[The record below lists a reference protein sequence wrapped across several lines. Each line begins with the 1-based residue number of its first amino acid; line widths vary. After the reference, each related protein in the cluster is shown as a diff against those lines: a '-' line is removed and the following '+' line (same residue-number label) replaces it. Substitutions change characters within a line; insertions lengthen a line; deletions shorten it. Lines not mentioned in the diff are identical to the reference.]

1 MKDNYYEL
9 ESNPEEGE
17 DTPKSGVDRVVA
29 WKAVIIF
36 LLGLIG
42 LSLIYT
48 LIYSISSAFVSLDK
62 ELLENNP
69 AKYYRID
76 SILQFVTY
84 MVGLGIAV
92 AIIAI
97 PTVKQFT
104 AIFEKYKDAKVY
116 TNGLIIGI
124 IMIFAQSIYSI
135 IITLLF
141 GKTDA
146 NANQSILIDMTK
158 QSPVLLFLTT
168 VVLAPF
174 FEEIVYRYS
183 LFGLIH
189 KKNRYL
195 AYVVS
200 LIVFGLIH
208 FDFGAFS
215 DWNALKVELLNLPAY
230 LISGGLLCYAY
241 DKNDS
246 LISSITAHATNNLV
260 AFIQILIYY

>member
-9 ESNPEEGE
+9 DSNQEEE
-17 DTPKSGVDRVVA
+17 APAEKKSVDRVVT
-29 WKAVIIF
+29 WKAIVIF

-48 LIYSISSAFVSLDK
+48 LIYSISSAFVTLDR
-62 ELLENNP
+62 ELLETNP
-69 AKYYRID
+69 AKYYRVD
-76 SILQFVTY
+76 GILQFVTY

-92 AIIAI
+92 AIIAV

-104 AIFEKYKDAKVY
+104 VIFEKFKDAKVY
-116 TNGLIIGI
+116 TNGLVIGI
-124 IMIFAQSIYSI
+124 VMLFAQSVYSI
-135 IITLLF
+135 IITLIF
-141 GKTDA
+141 GEVDS
-146 NANQSILIDMTK
+146 NANQSALVEMTK
-158 QSPVLLFLTT
+158 RAPVLLFLTT
-168 VVLAPF
+168 VVLAPL

-183 LFGLIH
+183 LFGVLH

-195 AYVVS
+195 AYIVS

-208 FDFGAFS
+208 FDFGSFS
-215 DWNALKVELLNLPAY
+215 DWATLKVELLNLPAY

-241 DKNDS
+241 EKNDS
-246 LISSITAHATNNLV
+246 LIAPITAHATNNLV